1 MHAMTTATLMD
12 APGWKGLLQGGLAG
26 YLALAFLLF
35 ALGLAVVLTRRTLLL
50 QFMGVEL
57 MLNAANV
64 VLLAFARYRGGDVEG
79 TVLYLLIIAVAACEA
94 AVGLAL
100 VIALFRHRESTDA
113 DRADALKQ

>member
-1 MHAMTTATLMD
+1 MTTLNSILS
-12 APGWKGLLQGGLAG
+12 GGLQGYILVALLLFVAGLAT
-26 YLALAFLLF
+26 
-35 ALGLAVVLTRRTLLL
+35 VLCRRSILV

-64 VLLAFARYRGGDVEG
+64 ALVAFARFRGSDVQG
-79 TVLYLLIIAVAACEA
+79 TVFYLFIIAVAACEA

-100 VIALFRHRESTDA
+100 VVGLYRLRQSTDT

>member
-1 MHAMTTATLMD
+1 MNPVVPILT
-12 APGWKGLLQGGLAG
+12 GGLQGYILV
-26 YLALAFLLF
+26 AFLLF
-35 ALGLAVVLTRRTLLL
+35 AIGLFTVLNRRSILV

-64 VLLAFARYRGGDVEG
+64 ALLAFARFRGGDVQG
-79 TVLYLLIIAVAACEA
+79 TVFYLFIVAVAACEA

-100 VIALFRHRESTDA
+100 VVGLFRLRQTTDT

>member
-1 MHAMTTATLMD
+1 MTTLSSILA
-12 APGWKGLLQGGLAG
+12 GSLQGYILVS
-26 YLALAFLLF
+26 LLLF
-35 ALGLAVVLTRRTLLL
+35 LVGLGAVLGRRSILI

-64 VLLAFARYRGGDVEG
+64 ALLAFARFRGGDAQG
-79 TVLYLLIIAVAACEA
+79 TAFYLFIIAVAACEA

-100 VIALFRHRESTDA
+100 VVGLYRHRQSTDT

>member
-1 MHAMTTATLMD
+1 MNPTWVQLN
-12 APGWKGLLQGGLAG
+12 GGLPG
-26 YLALAFLLF
+26 YILVALLLF
-35 ALGLAVVLTRRTLLL
+35 VIGLATVLLRRTLLL

-64 VLLAFARYRGGDVEG
+64 ALLAFARFRGGDVQG
-79 TVLYLLIIAVAACEA
+79 TVFYLFIIAVAACEA

-100 VIALFRHRESTDA
+100 VVGLYRHRQSTDT